1 MKHKWRIMSN
11 QYLRIVLHKTK
22 IGNII
27 ILSEHTF
34 EHVMM
39 GEGLMEQLL
48 DHLQNLEG
56 KCVCIDMVTPIS
68 MAINIEKFV
77 CNSMED
83 VLILEDEFDR
93 VNPVVIY
100 NDEIKEIDISMDIE
114 LIGNDYILKIHT
126 A

>member
-1 MKHKWRIMSN
+1 
-11 QYLRIVLHKTK
+11 
-22 IGNII
+22 
-27 ILSEHTF
+27 
-34 EHVMM
+34 
-39 GEGLMEQLL
+39 MEQLL

-93 VNPVVIY
+93 VSPVVIY
-100 NDEIKEIDISMDIE
+100 NDEIKEIGIDMDIE
-114 LIGNDYILKIHT
+114 LIGNNYILKIHT

>member
-1 MKHKWRIMSN
+1 
-11 QYLRIVLHKTK
+11 
-22 IGNII
+22 
-27 ILSEHTF
+27 
-34 EHVMM
+34 
-39 GEGLMEQLL
+39 MEQLL
-48 DHLQNLEG
+48 DYLQNLEG